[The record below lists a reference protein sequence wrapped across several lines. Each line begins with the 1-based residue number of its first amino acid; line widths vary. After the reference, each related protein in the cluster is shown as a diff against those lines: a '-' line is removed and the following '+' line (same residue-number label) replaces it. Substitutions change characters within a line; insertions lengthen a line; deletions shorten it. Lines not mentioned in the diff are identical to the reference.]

1 MSAVSAVLDTNVVL
15 SSQLSTHPGS
25 PNLEI
30 LTRWEAS
37 QFDWLINED
46 LLQEYAEK
54 LIEHGIDQHKIIR
67 MLSKLRLGGR
77 WISITFFHLRHYPVD
92 PDDTPFLLAALNG
105 NATHLVTYDLHLED
119 VGVFYPE
126 FITCKPLV
134 FLQDLRLAVQP

>member
-30 LTRWEAS
+30 LARWEAA

-54 LIEHGIDQHKIIR
+54 LIEHGIDQHKIIL
-67 MLSKLRLGGR
+67 MLSKLRLGGQ
-77 WISITFFHLRHYPVD
+77 WIPITFFHLRHYPVD

-105 NATHLVTYDLHLED
+105 NATHLVTYDQHLED

>member
-54 LIEHGIDQHKIIR
+54 LIEHGIDQHKIIL

-92 PDDTPFLLAALNG
+92 PDDTPFVLAALNG
-105 NATHLVTYDLHLED
+105 NATHLVTYDQHLED

-126 FITCKPLV
+126 FVTCKPLV